1 MKGWLIFGAWRKPSV
16 GGVSIGTTPVVLE
29 MVVLRR
35 SEVRGVEPD
44 MVLLK
49 ERDSVAPFTFVDARG
64 GSVLATEE
72 TDKLDLDNSRGNR
85 EQDLLVARPKSLK
98 IWLEGC
104 CP

>member
-1 MKGWLIFGAWRKPSV
+1 
-16 GGVSIGTTPVVLE
+16 

-49 ERDSVAPFTFVDARG
+49 ERDSVAPFTFSDARG

-72 TDKLDLDNSRGNR
+72 TDKLDLENSRGNR
-85 EQDLLVARPKSLK
+85 EQDLLFSRPKTLN